1 MAFCLVRDGHTMKK
15 YFNVIGSGTQ
25 KVKVESFYDK
35 GSYNYY
41 TSKQSERGYYISVTV
56 LEVSKRNGYISE
68 AYSLFDSGY
77 KQLVKPVSRASK
89 KAEQEVEDH
98 MMEYADSII
107 KRLCE
112 EKQIEIGDEWEC

>member
-1 MAFCLVRDGHTMKK
+1 MKK
-15 YFNVIGSGTQ
+15 YFNVVGSDTQ
-25 KVKVESFYDK
+25 KIRVESFYDK

-41 TSKQSERGYYISVTV
+41 TGKQSERGYYISVTV

-89 KAEQEVEDH
+89 KSRAG
-98 MMEYADSII
+98 S
-107 KRLCE
+107 
-112 EKQIEIGDEWEC
+112 